1 MFILTDLN
9 KRIYF
14 FVLSIVTLQFPCTKL
29 SPIIYIYLEYRIT
42 NLVKTTSYLGPCFHL
57 FLSFLLTLLLRN
69 YSDEPYLKLFQIF
82 VVDFPMKINFFNKL
96 ILVLNL
102 ILIYKSQYL
111 FWYMLIWT
119 TKVRGYLISRG
130 RAGTIYLFLVPAEPP
145 LLSIPWPPNSSPYII
160 KQVL

>member
-42 NLVKTTSYLGPCFHL
+42 NLVKTTSYLGPCFIYVCFFFEPSYQTNHTWNFSQL
-57 FLSFLLTLLLRN
+57 FVT
-69 YSDEPYLKLFQIF
+69 D
-82 VVDFPMKINFFNKL
+82 VPMKIIFFHKL
-96 ILVLNL
+96 ISVL

-119 TKVRGYLISRG
+119 SKVRGYLISRG
-130 RAGTIYLFLVPAEPP
+130 RAGTMSLVPAEP
-145 LLSIPWPPNSSPYII
+145 LLSIPWPPNSSLYVI
-160 KQVL
+160 KQVS